1 MADSLFTPLN
11 IEVELPET
19 PAGST
24 SSLFGLAAQKGFDLE
39 QAVARNQRN
48 VENATIRKL
57 GFEPDS
63 IVGQY
68 GNLLAS
74 AVSGASRVAGNLAT
88 LPLDAVGVM
97 AQASV
102 PEEQIQAYNRSLRGE
117 ATPADMAMLNQTAP
131 GDDGIPQTYF
141 QRLQGTQDIQKTS
154 QKIADFF
161 DISSI
166 VDTTRRDRLSDD
178 IRENT
183 ATGVAQLRAAYDAYQ
198 KGNYADAATEG
209 GAGLFRT
216 IGSALGTGVTDP
228 GAVAEYVAENAPQL
242 ALYAVNPVAGAAS
255 NVGYGADIQREGM
268 TTYYDNNNGQLPDA
282 DERRQIGV
290 SAILA
295 AAAEQVGD
303 VGLLKGIRAAGTG
316 VASGAARVAGGVARE
331 GATEGFQTVQENNA
345 KFQDTSLEDIVESA
359 TIGGLVGGAFQGG
372 SEITRAVTQG
382 QTATQENQPST
393 PAVEELVNSALD
405 TGDVSA
411 LAAVDPVRA
420 VSTLVDLSRDADLNT
435 VEANVAK
442 ADQIESSIQTQ
453 IDDLQANM
461 ENNSEEAVQE
471 FRDILAQVEPDSA
484 DAADARA
491 AIAAA
496 EQYTPAMRK
505 QDEAAVARLQKQL
518 ADVRQVSERL
528 RVDTTGDVAAVID
541 SAATGDVAAYDRA
554 LTLTM
559 QNPDAIEPSVAA
571 NLSRN
576 ESLSMEQRDAMAKFA
591 VAQEASNKLKDRNAV
606 NSDVLNGGEGFKGL
620 NQYRNAVRTAVAAQ
634 DFGKANAEIT
644 QLDGFAASRE
654 SKAAAIE
661 AAYEQVK
668 GTNTRVFIAPDAQG
682 NWVRTPT
689 KQTNGLAIGATGF
702 RLRDD
707 VRAEATALRTG
718 VEALRSAVIAYQAR
732 PTVAQPTEVAQED
745 VATEAVGETVA
756 AAQPEA
762 TPVATPVAETGE
774 LTALASRTGVPVT
787 SDNYQQVNLL
797 GELFSQEAGSETDAS
812 VRPLAAK
819 RDFMSSVRRG
829 ETNLSE
835 YLGQTEE
842 LSPNQRTAV
851 NRFFGFQ
858 RMLDPFVS
866 QGFTRRRQPDF
877 RFQDYSQ
884 FLINEDGTVDENA
897 RTAISFGA
905 FTWIAENVNS
915 LFNTQEG
922 INMILG
928 RDAEEEISAEAYAVL
943 GKVGTREDVVANQLG
958 GRIAQALGIRP
969 RPEAA
974 ANEMARLESALGIQ
988 AIGAMVRAGLL
999 TRTEISD
1006 ATIQR
1011 LRGTPNEATKAVHT
1025 FVNLSTVESNG
1036 RTRANDIA
1044 QQVREGT
1051 VGSQSVLNK
1060 LFSVEANGTEPSYTP
1075 VKFDQAFAKRTKQ
1088 EIPKVLADILDKEG
1102 AKAHRIRQ
1110 DMHQVWGN
1118 LSTQALYR
1126 IAGVVNDAPLHIE
1139 NVASREAKNE
1149 GLMAQ
1154 VDNYNAFIN
1163 KMVADP
1169 TTEGLEQPLYFGR
1182 SVWKPQRVG
1191 LNTNVIN
1198 PQTSKV
1204 HRHMLAMDNWETEVD
1219 MADPQQVSNF
1229 QLRVLEAFGKKT
1241 EAKATALVLND
1252 YDATVN
1258 TPVIQAGVEALAK
1271 ILRGDSDMSGTAEQ
1285 AIVDAVDATE
1295 GNFHGL
1301 DALVALAHQ
1310 KNAVDGKFKTTF
1322 MGEVD
1327 GLTNGPMLSLLML
1340 GAKDMSVM
1348 NQGGF
1353 FALSDKYE
1361 QFNDF
1366 KGDGNLD
1373 LYESTVKGALTRLNV
1388 ADAARLEAL
1397 QVITG
1402 QLLTDEGNVTSKGR
1416 NVIKKPF
1423 TAMMFGSNTETAV
1436 LDMAE
1441 GFVDSI
1447 YAQMERVAG
1456 QQDEAGMVKILEAAN
1471 TLIGK
1476 KGLILDAKMGI
1487 AVALETKF
1495 TPAQREAIRASFY
1508 ELLGQHVEA
1517 SLKDNYGV
1525 FLERRNTVNQT
1536 AQLAFRLYNAAYQA
1550 LVKQTED
1557 TSPTIARR
1565 KTRTGESQVLRT
1577 LTEQE
1582 LTQVRNKLKGMEPIL
1597 MTAMAAKSGNQLD
1610 AGMHMSKTKREL
1622 DSSLPFSSE
1631 VYFGEEVETVN
1642 EQGQVVR
1649 RKSTSVNGMRTL
1661 PTDPGVAAFITAIHS
1676 TDSAIAS
1683 QVYATLNALNVHDA
1697 LGVGLH
1703 DVETVGQRLNQATYE
1718 NMRDYSAA
1726 SAMVDTLER
1735 VLTGLN
1741 SLMADPDTAA
1751 LIQPEL
1757 KKISAELEQRKL
1769 GTIEDHLTRMRDVAT
1784 AADTQKLEMMVN
1796 MKAVG
1801 QYATEGGSYMVT
1813 DADRVAAQAKLDSI
1827 GSNFQPAALDSAV
1840 ALDQVT
1846 KAEPLLRSARPTQTL
1861 SNNSITTLAP
1871 ATSLNTLD
1879 RVEQTPEVQAVREA
1893 MVGQNITLEGAV
1905 EVLDPVKAAEVVQQ
1919 VADNTRARTSV
1930 WGELGAPVVQSNQVL
1945 VDMLSTTQMT
1955 ARQLVEALEALGT
1968 NGFTGR
1974 LLGMIKRTVPADMPI
1989 HYITAETGPEG
2000 ALGTGVSKARGWY
2013 HQQSDYKAIYV
2024 KSPDFVES
2032 GITPE
2037 FLIHELVHAALG
2049 QVVEQ
2054 HMGKTTEAGKAVA
2067 DLQALRD
2074 RAAQYIQSDST
2085 LASKYANATADVHEM
2100 LAWGLTNEGFQQEVL
2115 AKLPAVGTKTGFLN
2129 GLSQFIDAM
2138 VRALFRSSAN
2148 NADRNGL
2155 GQLVAQ
2161 SAGLFR
2167 EASKQM
2173 AARGVRTMLYEDAVD
2188 HVNAMTS
2195 EEVLAALEGA
2205 SPRVSSTAHQGRM
2218 RDLIR
2223 DFVEP
2228 MFGPY
2233 GAFNEEASANR
2244 AMTPMDVYLKSLST
2258 GTKPFA
2264 SAALTGPYQV
2274 NHQEGYVLESV
2285 QAVLEEAM
2293 RNPNTVFIRQGL
2305 SNLFNE
2311 ASKLPVQAF
2320 HRGDWATATQTEKD
2334 LAQEKKDFLFKLTPG
2349 VTNKSAHLAQFAAMA
2364 MASEEVRAIMDFTTA
2379 GLPSAPKSA
2388 PIATRLIAMF
2398 RKAMAQLASLVTKVK
2413 PGDKGYEAVKTL
2425 AGQLVDIEAKRKQ
2438 RMIDDRLNALD
2449 QVEITLGNV
2458 GSTLR
2463 DRVEALA
2470 GMPFFTQSKF
2480 RAVRAAGAVV
2490 RTVTGE
2496 RVEAVLDHVTML
2508 RDRAQRQQNGILMG
2522 VLEETRGVYDGNKLA
2537 AELFKGAK
2545 AIEKDRKDMIE
2556 NTVAS
2561 VMDSFKDGGKY
2572 LKQED
2577 KDAITKVVL
2586 RTNASVFTPARLLD
2600 LIDKPHEL
2608 KTETNNLEQQLKGM
2622 TQYWGYMSAAAKDLA
2637 YHKVIGGNVSH
2648 NLMLNT
2654 RNIARLL
2661 GTKVADTL
2669 STQDVNAITKVLD
2682 QLMPLY
2688 ALQYSGSTEKARVS
2702 QVMRTEANRQ
2712 EGNGMEMVMKLHA
2725 GLQKQSAEKLFKGQE
2740 TLQQSGYVPEIHD
2753 NKIEVLLVAPN
2764 DVAKY
2769 EKAGYVV
2776 ASQLQQDP
2784 TSGVK
2789 TNHVMMTR
2797 RGAGQTALLTG
2808 ALSFT
2813 GMHRKG
2819 SSPDRQTMNLLQGTT
2834 TTSKQH
2840 FDQIKKAKES
2850 KVADLFSRGFS
2861 YDPRKVEAGVMVPV
2875 LHPDGRV
2882 VDYRYTMTEN
2892 NRDVLLD
2899 RDNSM
2904 EQVLG
2909 TLAGQIVD
2917 KVDTVNQNLDVVG
2930 AMYDQYRAEYSKNP
2944 ARFLTF
2950 GKSSTDPDLAELYR
2964 LLPETTK
2971 RDIKRIWGSDDMMIP
2986 TNQINLIVG
2995 YRKYSLTQAFEKAD
3009 RDLKKKQLPGERN
3022 WPEQLFVM
3030 LTQAVFGEKAALRV
3044 GQAEDMMQELVK
3056 EAKDILVVK
3065 NISTLVGNM
3074 VSNISLLMI
3083 EGVPVRTLIESHA
3096 VAIKGAMD
3104 YRKDA
3109 RRIIQLRQLIDIGY
3123 VTDKAAMEQELVQ
3136 AQDRLARNPI
3146 KPLVDAGLMPT
3157 IVEDVEADDS
3167 QYSYKSRLQKGVE
3180 KYTSRVPNSLKAV
3193 AKQVYM
3199 THDTSVYKFLSQTTQ
3214 LSDLVARYAMYQ
3226 HLTTRTR
3233 DPLSHADA
3241 LAQAEESFV
3250 NYDLP
3255 SHRSIQFMNDMG
3267 VVMFTKYYMRIQKT
3281 IARLVRQ
3288 KPARVLAGVA
3298 LSHMISGLQTVIDST
3313 WLNRIGNNPFQ
3324 WGAFNYPGTLDEL
3337 PVVKM
3342 LN

>member
-102 PEEQIQAYNRSLRGE
+102 PEEQVQAYNRTLRGE
-117 ATPADMAMLNQTAP
+117 ATPEDAVLLNQTAP

-290 SAILA
+290 SAFLA

-372 SEITRAVTQG
+372 SEITRAVTQS
-382 QTATQENQPST
+382 QAATQENRPST
-393 PAVEELVNSALD
+393 QAVEELVIGALD

-420 VSTLVDLSRDADLNT
+420 VSTLVELSRDADLNT

-484 DAADARA
+484 DAADVRA

-496 EQYTPAMRK
+496 ERYTPAMRK
-505 QDEAAVARLQKQL
+505 QDEATVARLQKQL
-518 ADVRQVSERL
+518 DDVRQVSERL

-571 NLSRN
+571 DLSRN
-576 ESLSMEQRDAMAKFA
+576 ESLSMEQRDAMSKFA
-591 VAQEASNKLKDRNAV
+591 AAQEASNALKDRAAV
-606 NSDVLNGGEGFKGL
+606 NSDVINGGAGFKGL
-620 NQYRNAVRTAVAAQ
+620 NQYRQAIRTAVRDGNQEKAQ
-634 DFGKANAEIT
+634 AEIQ
-644 QLDGFAASRE
+644 QLASFAATRE
-654 SKAAAIE
+654 SKYQAI
-661 AAYEQVK
+661 ANAYEQVK
-668 GTNTRVFIAPDAQG
+668 GTNKRLFVAPNIEGQ
-682 NWVRTPT
+682 WVETPT
-689 KQTNGLAIGATGF
+689 KQDNGLVVNAASF

-707 VRAEATALRTG
+707 VQAEATALRT
-718 VEALRSAVIAYQAR
+718 AVDAFQAYAAVPRTATVQA
-732 PTVAQPTEVAQED
+732 QEEVATAPVEGTTQAVEP
-745 VATEAVGETVA
+745 APTTSTTTE
-756 AAQPEA
+756 
-762 TPVATPVAETGE
+762 PVTETGE
-774 LTALASRTGVPVT
+774 LTALRNRTGAPVT

-797 GELFSQEAGSETDAS
+797 GELFSQESGRETDAS
-812 VRPLAAK
+812 VRPLAATQ
-819 RDFMSSVRRG
+819 DFMSKVRSG
-829 ETNLSE
+829 EVNINDFLS
-835 YLGQTEE
+835 QKEE
-842 LSPNQRTAV
+842 LSPNQRTAIQ
-851 NRFFGFQ
+851 RFFGFQ
-858 RMLDPFVS
+858 RGFDKFVQ
-866 QGFTRRRQPDF
+866 QGFTRQRQADF

-884 FLINEDGTVDENA
+884 FLINDDGTVDENA
-897 RTAISFGA
+897 RTAIALGA

-915 LFNTQEG
+915 IFNTQEG
-922 INMILG
+922 INMILN
-928 RDAEEEISAEAYAVL
+928 REAEEEVSGAAYDVL
-943 GKVGTREDVVANQLG
+943 GKIGTREDVVANQLG
-958 GRIAQALGIRP
+958 GRIVQALGIRP

-999 TRTEISD
+999 RRTEVSD

-1025 FVNLSTVESNG
+1025 FVNLTTQEVNG
-1036 RTRANDIA
+1036 RTVANNTA
-1044 QQVREGT
+1044 QQIREGT

-1060 LFSVEANGTEPSYTP
+1060 MFSVEASGTEPSYEP
-1075 VKFDQAFAKRTKQ
+1075 VKFDQEFAKRTQQ
-1088 EIPKVLADILDKEG
+1088 EIPKVLADTLNKEG
-1102 AKAHRIRQ
+1102 AKAHRVRQ
-1110 DMHQVWGN
+1110 DMYQVWGN
-1118 LSTQALYR
+1118 LSAQALYR
-1126 IAGVVNDAPLHIE
+1126 IAGVVNDKPLHIE
-1139 NVASREAKNE
+1139 NIASREAKNE

-1154 VDNYNAFIN
+1154 VDNFTTFVN
-1163 KMVADP
+1163 KMAADP
-1169 TTEGLEQPLYFGR
+1169 TTEGLDQGLYFGR

-1191 LNTNVIN
+1191 LDTNVIN

-1204 HRHMLAMDNWETEVD
+1204 HRHMLAMEGWETEVD
-1219 MADPQQVSNF
+1219 MADSAQMNNF
-1229 QLRVLEAFGKKT
+1229 KLRVMEAFDKKT
-1241 EAKATALVLND
+1241 ESKATSLVLQD
-1252 YDATVN
+1252 YDALVS
-1258 TPVIQAGVEALAK
+1258 TPEVRAGIQSLAA
-1271 ILRGDSDMSGTAEQ
+1271 ILRGEQDMDTNHEENIVAAVNQ
-1285 AIVDAVDATE
+1285 AGA
-1295 GNFHGL
+1295 NFHSL
-1301 DALVALAHQ
+1301 DALVALAHME
-1310 KNAVDGKFKTTF
+1310 NATDGKFKTTF

-1340 GAKDMSVM
+1340 GAKDYSVM

-1353 FALSDKYE
+1353 FSLSDKYT

-1373 LYESTVKGALTRLNV
+1373 LYESTVKGALSRLNGEV
-1388 ADAARLEAL
+1388 DRLAAL

-1423 TAMMFGSNTETAV
+1423 TAMMFGSNTATAV
-1436 LDMAE
+1436 QDMGQ
-1441 GFVDSI
+1441 GFIDSI
-1447 YAQMERVAG
+1447 YAQMERVAESG
-1456 QQDEAGMVKILEAAN
+1456 NEAGMVEILNAVN

-1476 KGLILDAKMGI
+1476 KGQALNPNMGI
-1487 AVALETKF
+1487 AVAMETKLSQ
-1495 TPAQREAIRASFY
+1495 AQRDAISVSFY
-1508 ELLGQHVEA
+1508 DLLGQHVKS
-1517 SLKDNYGV
+1517 SLEENYGV
-1525 FLERRNTVNQT
+1525 FLGRRDTINQS
-1536 AQLAFRLYNAAYQA
+1536 AQLAFRLYDAAFNAAVA
-1550 LVKQTED
+1550 HAEA

-1565 KTRTGESQVLRT
+1565 TTRTGEKQTLRT
-1577 LTEQE
+1577 LTSQE
-1582 LTQVRNKLKGMEPIL
+1582 LAEIRQKLKPLEPIL
-1597 MTAMAAKSGNQLD
+1597 LTAMAKKSGNQLD
-1610 AGMHMSKTKREL
+1610 AGMHMSKSKREL

-1631 VYFGEEVETVN
+1631 VYFGEEVETFN
-1642 EQGQVVR
+1642 EDGKAMS
-1649 RKSTSVNGMRTL
+1649 RKSTSVNGLRTK
-1661 PTDPGVAAFITAIHS
+1661 PIDPGVAPFITSIHS

-1683 QVYATLNALNVHDA
+1683 QVYGQMNALNVHDA

-1703 DVETVGQRLNQATYE
+1703 SVEEVGQKLNQATFE

-1726 SAMVDTLER
+1726 TEMAHTLER
-1735 VLTGLN
+1735 TLIGLN
-1741 SLMADPDTAA
+1741 QFMQDPVMAAA
-1751 LIQPEL
+1751 IQPAL
-1757 KKISAELEQRKL
+1757 KQITTELERREL
-1769 GTIEDHLTRMRDVAT
+1769 GTIEEHLGRIRAVAA
-1784 AADTQKLEMMVN
+1784 AADTTKLEMLAS

-1813 DADRVAAQAKLDSI
+1813 DADRAAAQA
-1827 GSNFQPAALDSAV
+1827 ALDAV
-1840 ALDQVT
+1840 GSTYNTAADAAAANLDEVT
-1846 KAEPLLRSARPTQTL
+1846 KAEPLLRSARATQTL

-1905 EVLDPVKAAEVVQQ
+1905 AVLDPVKAAEVIQQ

-2173 AARGVRTMLYEDAVD
+2173 TARGVRTMLYEDAVD

-2205 SPRVSSTAHQGRM
+2205 SPRVSSSAHQGRM

-2233 GAFNEEASANR
+2233 GAFKEEASANR

-2274 NHQEGYVLESV
+2274 NHQEGYVLESM

-2349 VTNKSAHLAQFAAMA
+2349 VNNKSAHLAQFAAMA

-2388 PIATRLIAMF
+2388 PIATRLIALF

-2438 RMIDDRLNALD
+2438 RMIDDRLNTLD

-2702 QVMRTEANRQ
+2702 QVLRTEANRQ

-2764 DVAKY
+2764 DVDKY
-2769 EKAGYVV
+2769 EKAGYAV

-2840 FDQIKKAKES
+2840 FDQIKKAKEA

-2909 TLAGQIVD
+2909 TMAGQIVD
-2917 KVDTVNQNLDVVG
+2917 KVDTINQNLDVVG

-2964 LLPETTK
+2964 LLPEATK
-2971 RDIKRIWGSDDMMIP
+2971 RDIKRIWGSDDMLVP

-2995 YRKYSLTQAFEKAD
+2995 YRKYSLTQAFEKAE

-3074 VSNISLLMI
+3074 ISNISLLLI

-3123 VTDKAAMEQELVQ
+3123 VTDKAAMEQESVQ

-3298 LSHMISGLQTVIDST
+3298 LSHMISGLQTVVDST

>member
-19 PAGST
+19 PAGSE

-48 VENATIRKL
+48 VENALVHKIGL
-57 GFEPDS
+57 GADNMA
-63 IVGQY
+63 GQY
-68 GNLLAS
+68 ANLLAS
-74 AVSGASRVAGNLAT
+74 AVSGVSRDIVGRAAT
-88 LPLDAVGVM
+88 LPLDAIGMM
-97 AQASV
+97 AQSSV
-102 PEEQIQAYNRSLRGE
+102 PEEQMQAYNRTQRGE
-117 ATPADMAMLNQTAP
+117 ATPEDAALLNQTAP
-131 GDDGIPQTYF
+131 GDDGVPQTYM
-141 QRLQGTQDIQKTS
+141 QRIESTKGIQQAS
-154 QKIADFF
+154 QKVADFF

-178 IRENT
+178 LREET
-183 ATGVAQLRAAYDAYQ
+183 ADGVAQLRAAYDAYQ
-198 KGNYADAATEG
+198 KGDKYQAIVEG
-209 GAGLFRT
+209 TQGAFRT
-216 IGSALGTGVTDP
+216 IGSALSTGVQDP

-242 ALYAVNPVAGAAS
+242 ALHAVSPVTGALT
-255 NVGYGADIQREGM
+255 NLGYGADIQRKGM
-268 TTYYDNNNGQLPDA
+268 TTYYENNNGQMPDA
-282 DERRQIGV
+282 DERRAIGV
-290 SAILA
+290 SAALA

-303 VGLLKGIRAAGTG
+303 VGILRGMRVAGTG
-316 VASGAARVAGGVARE
+316 LGSGAARVAGGVARE

-345 KFQDTSLEDIVESA
+345 EFKDTSLEEIVESA
-359 TIGGLVGGAFQGG
+359 TIGGLVGGTFQG
-372 SEITRAVTQG
+372 SAEISNAVAQSKTS
-382 QTATQENQPST
+382 AQEDQPAN
-393 PAVEELVNSALD
+393 PAVEDLVTGAMDS
-405 TGDVSA
+405 GDVSA

-420 VSTLVDLSRDADLNT
+420 VSTLIDLSRDADAAT
-435 VEANVAK
+435 VDANVAK
-442 ADQIESSIQTQ
+442 ADQIESGLQTQ

-471 FRDILAQVEPDSA
+471 FRDILAQVDPDSA
-484 DAADARA
+484 DAADVRN

-505 QDEAAVARLQKQL
+505 QDEATVARLQKQL
-518 ADVRQVSERL
+518 ADVQQVSERL
-528 RVDTTGDVAAVID
+528 RVDTTGDVDAVMD
-541 SAATGDVAAYDRA
+541 TAATGDVAAYDRA

-559 QNPDAIEPSVAA
+559 QNPDAIDPQVAA
-571 NLSRN
+571 QLSRN
-576 ESLSMEQRDAMAKFA
+576 ENLTMEQRDAMAKFS
-591 VAQEASNKLKDRNAV
+591 VAQEASNTLKDRNAV
-606 NSDVLNGGEGFKGL
+606 NSDVLNGGPGFKGL

-644 QLDGFAASRE
+644 QLEGFAASRE
-654 SKAAAIE
+654 SKAAAI
-661 AAYEQVK
+661 ADAYEQVK
-668 GTNTRVFIAPDAQG
+668 GTNSRVFVAPDAQG

-689 KQTNGLAIGATGF
+689 KQANGLAIGATGF

-718 VEALRSAVIAYQAR
+718 VEALRSAVTAYQAR
-732 PTVAQPTEVAQED
+732 PAQQAAVVAQEE
-745 VATEAVGETVA
+745 VATEAVGE
-756 AAQPEA
+756 
-762 TPVATPVAETGE
+762 PVADVQPAAEPTVTPVAETGE
-774 LTALASRTGVPVT
+774 LTALASRTGAPVT

-797 GELFSQEAGSETDAS
+797 GELFSQETGNDTDAS
-812 VRPLAAK
+812 QRPLAAVK
-819 RDFMSSVRRG
+819 NFMSSVRAG
-829 ETNLSE
+829 ETKLDDF
-835 YLGQTEE
+835 LGQTEE

-858 RMLDPFVS
+858 RMMDGFIS
-866 QGFTRRRQPDF
+866 QGFTRKRQPEF

-884 FLINEDGTVDENA
+884 FLINDDGTVDENA
-897 RTAISFGA
+897 RTAISFGS

-928 RDAEEEISAEAYAVL
+928 REPEAEVSAEAYQVL

-958 GRIAQALGIRP
+958 GRIAQVLGIRP

-988 AIGAMVRAGLL
+988 AIGAMTRAGLL
-999 TRTEISD
+999 SRVEISD

-1025 FVNLSTVESNG
+1025 FINLSTVEENG
-1036 RTRANDIA
+1036 RTRANQIA

-1051 VGSQSVLNK
+1051 TGSQSVLNK

-1075 VKFDQAFAKRTKQ
+1075 VKFGQQFAKRTKQ
-1088 EIPKVLADILDKEG
+1088 EIPKVLADTLNKEG
-1102 AKAHRIRQ
+1102 AKAHRVRQ

-1126 IAGVVNDAPLHIE
+1126 IAGVVNDKPLHIE
-1139 NVASREAKNE
+1139 NIASREAKNE
-1149 GLMAQ
+1149 GLMSQ
-1154 VDNYNAFIN
+1154 VDNWVSFIS

-1169 TTEGLEQPLYFGR
+1169 TTDGIEQPLYFGR

-1258 TPVIQAGVEALAK
+1258 TQVIQAGVDALAK
-1271 ILRGDSDMSGTAEQ
+1271 ILRGDSDMTGNAEQ
-1285 AIVDAVDATE
+1285 AILDAVDATE

-1353 FALSDKYE
+1353 FALSDQYD

-1373 LYESTVKGALTRLNV
+1373 LYESTVKGALARLDKSE
-1388 ADAARLEAL
+1388 ATRLEAL

-1423 TAMMFGSNTETAV
+1423 TAMMFGSNTATAV

-1447 YAQMERVAG
+1447 YAQMERVAEKG
-1456 QQDEAGMVKILEAAN
+1456 DEAGMSSIIEATN
-1471 TLIGK
+1471 TLIGNK
-1476 KGLILDAKMGI
+1476 NLALNPRMGI

-1495 TPAQREAIRASFY
+1495 TPVQREAIRDAFY
-1508 ELLGQHVEA
+1508 ELLGVHVEA
-1517 SLKDNYGV
+1517 SLQDNYGV
-1525 FLERRNTVNQT
+1525 FLERRNVVNQS

-1550 LVKQTED
+1550 LVKQAEE

-1582 LTQVRNKLKGMEPIL
+1582 LTQVRQKLKDMEPIL

-1661 PTDPGVAAFITAIHS
+1661 PIDPGVAAFITAIHS

-1703 DVETVGQRLNQATYE
+1703 EVETVGQRLNQATYE

-1726 SAMVDTLER
+1726 SAMADTLER
-1735 VLTGLN
+1735 TMIGL
-1741 SLMADPDTAA
+1741 SRLMDDPDTAA

-1757 KKISAELEQRKL
+1757 KKISAELQKRKL
-1769 GTIEDHLTRMRDVAT
+1769 GSIVDHLTRMRDVAT

-1801 QYATEGGSYMVT
+1801 QYATEGGSYIVT
-1813 DADRVAAQAKLDSI
+1813 DEDRAIAQAKLDQV
-1827 GSNFQPAALDSAV
+1827 GMNFNMSAAGAAV

-1846 KAEPLLRSARPTQTL
+1846 KAEPLLRTARPTQEL
-1861 SNNSITTLAP
+1861 SNNSVTTLAP
-1871 ATSLNTLD
+1871 ATTLNTLD
-1879 RVEQTPEVQAVREA
+1879 RLEQTPEVQAVREA

-1905 EVLDPVKAAEVVQQ
+1905 EVLDPVKAADLVQQ
-1919 VADNTRARTSV
+1919 VADNTRTRTSV

-1945 VDMLSTTQMT
+1945 VDMLSTTQMN

-2013 HQQSDYKAIYV
+2013 HQQADYKAIYV

-2049 QVVEQ
+2049 QVVEM
-2054 HMGKTTEAGKAVA
+2054 HDGKSTEAGKAVA
-2067 DLQALRD
+2067 DLHALRE
-2074 RAAQYIQSDST
+2074 RAAAYIQSNST
-2085 LASKYANATADVHEM
+2085 LASQYANATKDVHEM
-2100 LAWGLTNEGFQQEVL
+2100 LAWGLTNEGFQQDVL
-2115 AKLPAVGTKTGFLN
+2115 AKLPSTLKKTGFLN
-2129 GLSQFIDAM
+2129 GLSDFIDTL

-2173 AARGVRTMLYEDAVD
+2173 AARGTRTMLYEDAVD

-2195 EEVLAALEGA
+2195 EEVLTALEGA

-2233 GAFNEEASANR
+2233 GAFKEEASANR

-2258 GTKPFA
+2258 GQKPFA
-2264 SAALTGPYQV
+2264 SSALTGPFQV

-2305 SNLFNE
+2305 INLFNE

-2320 HRGDWATATQTEKD
+2320 HRGDWSVATQTEKD

-2349 VTNKSAHLAQFAAMA
+2349 VTNKSAHLAQFAAMS
-2364 MASEEVRAIMDFTTA
+2364 MASEEVRAIMDFTTV
-2379 GLPSAPKSA
+2379 GLPSAPKTA
-2388 PIATRLIAMF
+2388 PIATRLITLF

-2413 PGDKGYEAVKTL
+2413 PGEQGYAAVKAL
-2425 AGQLVDIEAKRKQ
+2425 AEQLVDIEAKRKQ
-2438 RMIDDRLNALD
+2438 RMTDDRLNVLD
-2449 QVEITLGNV
+2449 QVEIVLGDV
-2458 GSTLR
+2458 GGTLR

-2490 RTVTGE
+2490 RTVAGE
-2496 RVEAVLDHVTML
+2496 RVEAVLDHATML
-2508 RDRAQRQQNGILMG
+2508 RDRAQRQQNGIIMG
-2522 VLEETRGVYDGNKLA
+2522 MLEETRGVYDGNKLA

-2577 KDAITKVVL
+2577 KDAITRVVL
-2586 RTNASVFTPARLLD
+2586 RTNASVFTHQQLLEF
-2600 LIDKPHEL
+2600 IDKPHEL
-2608 KTETNNLEQQLKGM
+2608 KTETNKLEQQLKGM
-2622 TQYWGYMSAAAKDLA
+2622 TQHWGYMSAAAKDLA
-2637 YHKVIGGNVSH
+2637 YHKVVGGNVSH

-2669 STQDVNAITKVLD
+2669 STQDVNALTKVLD
-2682 QLMPLY
+2682 QLMPMY
-2688 ALQYSGSTEKARVS
+2688 ALQYSASADKARVS

-2712 EGNGMEMVMKLHA
+2712 DGNGMDMVMKLHA
-2725 GLQKQSAEKLFKGQE
+2725 GLQAKSKAELFKGQE
-2740 TLQQSGYVPEIHD
+2740 ALQQAGYVPEIHD
-2753 NKIEVLLVAPN
+2753 NKIEVLLVAPK
-2764 DVAKY
+2764 DVEKH
-2769 EKAGYVV
+2769 EKAGYTI
-2776 ASQLQQDP
+2776 ASNLQQDP
-2784 TSGVK
+2784 TSGIK
-2789 TNHVMMTR
+2789 ENRVMMTR

-2819 SSPDRQTMNLLQGTT
+2819 SSPDRQNMNLLQGTS

-2840 FDQIKKAKES
+2840 FDQIKKAKEA

-2861 YDPRKVEAGVMVPV
+2861 YDPRKAEAGILVPV

-2917 KVDTVNQNLDVVG
+2917 KVDTANQNLDVVG

-2950 GKSSTDPDLAELYR
+2950 GKSSTDPALAEMYR
-2964 LLPETTK
+2964 LLPEATK
-2971 RDIKRIWGSDDMMIP
+2971 RDIKRIWGSDDMLIP

-2995 YRKYSLTQAFEKAD
+2995 YRKYSLTEAFAKAE
-3009 RDLKKKQLPGERN
+3009 RDLKQKGLPGERN
-3022 WPEQLFVM
+3022 WAEQLFVM
-3030 LTQAVFGEKAALRV
+3030 LTEAIFGEKAALRV

-3065 NISTLVGNM
+3065 NITTLVGNM
-3074 VSNISLLMI
+3074 LSNISLLMI
-3083 EGVPVRTLIESHA
+3083 EGVPVRTMVESHA

-3109 RRIIQLRQLIDIGY
+3109 KRVMQLRQLLEIGY
-3123 VTDKAAMEQELVQ
+3123 VTYKAAMEQELVQ

-3214 LSDLVARYAMYQ
+3214 LSDLVARYALVQ
-3226 HLTTRTR
+3226 HLTMRQR
-3233 DPLSHADA
+3233 DPMSQADA
-3241 LAQAEESFV
+3241 MEQARESFV
-3250 NYDLP
+3250 DYDLP
-3255 SHRSIQFMNDMG
+3255 SHRSIQYMNDMG
-3267 VVMFTKYYMRIQKT
+3267 IVMFTKYYMRIQKT

-3298 LSHMISGLQTVIDST
+3298 LSHMMSGLQTVIDST

-3342 LN
+3342 LH